1 MLRNLD
7 QTIRPAQTTFLLNAL
22 VASMLMTQHAYA
34 LAPEAGVQIKNTAFA
49 TYVFEESNFE
59 QSSNTVAVDVSA
71 LYVISLS
78 SAPQQA
84 VEAGD
89 TATWLNQLQNL
100 SNTSATVQLSAAVPT
115 GLGAVRIY
123 LDNNTN
129 GIVDQEDRL
138 LDLAANDVIPL
149 KVGESVQLIVQATT
163 SDSLNGGEQIDL
175 PLSATISEAP
185 TQPAVP
191 AVDPLIIVAPELVAI
206 KTVDRESVDSTTAT
220 NLKLSYILSV
230 ESRGTTAV
238 RPTKLNVDGQELEAV
253 FVRDPLPA
261 NTQFLDVRPE
271 QADAIVVYK
280 TKNDP
285 TRLSTQRPTDLA
297 DIDEVIVAY
306 PNGIAAGSTQRIAL
320 DVEMFDYVNSTG
332 AQLVNRFK
340 VEYQSPTVVKQ
351 KTSNDAITRVTLN
364 PTLPTSSVIANYSGD
379 YKKQLTTGTAGKPLN
394 IQAFST
400 ACNVSRD
407 VAERVNI
414 RIKSQK
420 TGDIIDVI
428 GVETEPNS
436 GIFQYQL
443 PTESSETAN
452 ANDLELQVVRR
463 DTADITLMSCIDS
476 NGVSG
481 APIGITTNVLIDPFG
496 IVFDAETG
504 EPVDGARVTLVD
516 AATNLPVGPGVAF
529 RLDPVSGD
537 LVDIGAVQITGADGR
552 EKGEFIYP
560 LVIAG
565 DYKLLVD
572 TSTIT
577 TGTVY
582 SFVSDKTRFPVAN
595 FPADKLVDPVFSY
608 ATENSGTFS
617 LREGDPALNVD
628 IPIDPKPKT
637 PATLF
642 VKKDVSSDNLE
653 IGDFADY
660 TVVIR
665 NQGEL
670 PATNVEMKDTL
681 PIGFSYVP
689 NTTRVNYT
697 VGGVKQDIVRFADPK
712 GGKGRHLT
720 LGLDTLP
727 AKAEA
732 TVTYRVHIGANALTG
747 DGINRVRATASTN
760 NTTVTSNQAEAKV
773 NVSPGVFMSEA
784 LIIGKVYTDCNRN
797 GTQDT
802 GERGVPGVRLYLE
815 DGSFVVT
822 DIEGKYSFYGI
833 TAKTHVL
840 KLDRTTLPADV
851 ELVEQSNR
859 NAGDPGSRFV
869 DLKRGELHRA
879 DFAMT
884 DAMATCT
891 TGLAEQIENRRKL
904 IGDQNTDIERVLR
917 SELAIEENYRL
928 GEVRGLPASGCIS
941 TDSSADCN
949 VSMPNQPAS
958 VLTDVRTMRLD
969 KVTTP
974 KMVDLENALKTA
986 ENNKLSIL
994 NLQDGQVLP
1003 YPQTNLQVKAV
1014 ANTTVEVLLNGKA
1027 VADDRIGTRAIL
1039 PDRQVAGF
1047 DYIGLNLSVGQ
1058 NTIEVRQLDQ
1068 MGNLRDSKKII
1079 VVAPDAM
1086 SRIEVK
1092 TDRKVLEANGRDLV
1106 NVVVSILDQNGVPVA
1121 SRTPV
1126 TLDHNLGKIQLN
1138 DLDPDKA
1145 GIQQFVEG
1153 GRLLV
1158 PLLAPSQAGEGRIEV
1173 SSGTYKAELP
1183 LRFVPELRP
1192 MIAAGIVE
1200 GSVSLTDFDPKEI
1213 GAVSRNDGFEQ
1224 ELREL
1229 SNSDDGKLQ
1238 TTGRAA
1244 FFLKGKV
1251 KGEYLLTMAY
1261 DSDKDSKNER
1271 LFRDI
1276 RPEEYYP
1283 VYGDASAKG
1292 FDAQSTSKF
1301 YVRLDR
1307 GRSYAMYGDINTRV
1321 ENDEG
1326 LSLGQYS
1333 RTLTGVKG
1341 HYETDR
1347 VAVTSF
1353 AAQTSSR
1360 QIVSEQRGLGIS
1372 GPYLL
1377 DNVPIE
1383 SLRENSEKVERIVRD
1398 RDNPGL
1404 IIKRE
1409 TLQRFADYEIDTFT
1423 NGILL
1428 NQPLPSLD
1436 ENLNPI
1442 SLRVTVESDEGGE
1455 EYLVGGVAGRV
1466 KLNEQLHVGGSYV
1479 KNDDPLTDDELASAN
1494 VVVKLSDRAKLVAE
1508 IAQSS
1513 NTVDASNLINP
1524 INASVSPTGEQ
1535 SGAAGRIELNYK
1547 LANTEARIYHNQAE
1561 EGFYNAASPIS
1572 AGRKE
1577 SGIKVQSR
1585 IPQIGLARA
1594 EAIRTEDSANDGVRD
1609 GFSVSIERA
1618 LNQYLSLE
1626 AGARTYRETTQAA
1639 SGSSVGATPTEGTTV
1654 RGKLNALIPW
1664 VEGSSAFVEYE
1675 QDIDDAE
1682 RKVLALGGSYQ
1693 MGAKG
1698 RVYARHELMSS
1709 LSGAY
1714 GLNETNERNST
1725 VVGLDSNYMK
1735 DGTVFSEYRL
1745 RDGIGAREAEA
1756 AIGLRNRWHVGN
1768 GIRLNTGFE
1777 RVETLKSAASG
1788 TKQDATAIS
1797 LGLEYLTDPRW
1808 KAVAKVET
1816 RWADA
1821 SDSYLN
1827 TLGVAY
1833 KQSDDVTLLAKNV
1846 YRLIDNKDGGD
1857 RTVDRFQVGAAYRD
1871 FDSNR
1876 FDALTKFEY
1885 RLDDNQTTAS
1895 SAYKREAFIVS
1906 AHTNYHPVRRLT
1918 LASQYAVKYARQEFN
1933 DLTST
1938 GTTQLLAGRAIYDI
1952 NERWD
1957 TSINTGVMW
1966 DDQSSGVRY
1975 LLGAELGYL
1984 VMANLWVSG
1993 GYNFTGYR
2001 DDDLTDANTTTK
2013 GAYMRLRFKFDE
2025 DLFKMGVPAV
2035 NKSMEP
2041 QQ

>member
-1 MLRNLD
+1 MLRNQD
-7 QTIRPAQTTFLLNAL
+7 QIIWPTKTTFLLNAL
-22 VASMLMTQHAYA
+22 AASMLMTQSVHALSTA
-34 LAPEAGVQIKNTAFA
+34 APDAGRQITNTATASYLFDGSLL
-49 TYVFEESNFE
+49 T
-59 QSSNTVAVDVSA
+59 QPSNTVAVDVSA
-71 LYVISLS
+71 LYAISLT
-78 SAPQQA
+78 SAAQQA

-89 TATWLNQLQNL
+89 VATWLNQLQNL
-100 SNTSATVQLSAAVPT
+100 SNAVANIQLSALAPN

-123 LDNNTN
+123 LDNNQN
-129 GIVDQEDRL
+129 GLIDADDRL
-138 LDLAANDVIPL
+138 LDLTQAITLQRNQSI
-149 KVGESVQLIVQATT
+149 QLIVQATT
-163 SDSLNGGEQIDL
+163 SNTLNGGEQIGL
-175 PLSATISEAP
+175 PLSATVNED
-185 TQPAVP
+185 PALP
-191 AVDPLIIVAPELVAI
+191 AAKAVDPLIIVAPELVAI
-206 KTVDRESVDSTTAT
+206 KTVDREVIDPTTDK

-230 ESRGTTAV
+230 ESRGVTAV
-238 RPTKLNVDGQELEAV
+238 RPTTLQVDGNALTAV

-261 NTQFLDVRPE
+261 NSQFLEVRPE
-271 QADAIVVYK
+271 QSDAIVLYK
-280 TKNDP
+280 TKLNSSSL
-285 TRLSTQRPTDLA
+285 TAQRPADLTQ
-297 DIDEVIVAY
+297 IDEVVVAY
-306 PNGIAAGSTQRIAL
+306 PNGIAAGTTQRIAL
-320 DVEMFDYVNSTG
+320 DVQMFDYVASTG
-332 AQLVNRFK
+332 AQLVNRFQ

-351 KTSNDAITRVTLN
+351 KTSNDAVTRVTQN
-364 PTLPTSSVIANYSGD
+364 TNLPTTSVIANYSGN
-379 YKKQLTTGTAGKPLN
+379 YAKKLKTDSAGLPLN

-400 ACNVSRD
+400 SCNSNRTQI
-407 VAERVNI
+407 ERVNI
-414 RIKSQK
+414 QVKSRK
-420 TGDIIDVI
+420 TGDIINVI
-428 GVETEPNS
+428 GVETEANS
-436 GIFQYQL
+436 GIFQYEL
-443 PTESSETAN
+443 STESNEIAK
-452 ANDLELQVVRR
+452 AGDLELQVVRR
-463 DTADITLMSCIDS
+463 DTADLTLVSCLDA

-481 APIGITTNVLIDPFG
+481 APIGITTPVLIDPFG

-504 EPVDGARVTLVD
+504 LPVPGATVTLVD
-516 AATNLPVGPGVAF
+516 AVTNQPVGDGVAF
-529 RLDPVSGD
+529 ELDPD
-537 LVDIGAVQITGADGR
+537 TGALKPISAVR
-552 EKGEFIYP
+552 VTNAAGEFIYP
-560 LVIAG
+560 LVVAG

-577 TGTVY
+577 GGTIY

-595 FPADKLVDPVFSY
+595 FPADKLVNAEFSY
-608 ATENSGTFS
+608 AGAFP
-617 LREGDPALNVD
+617 LRESDPALNID
-628 IPIDPKPKT
+628 IPIDPKPKA

-642 VKKDVSSDNLE
+642 VKKDVSSENLE

-660 TVVIR
+660 TVVVR

-670 PATNVEMKDTL
+670 TAASVEMKDTL
-681 PIGFSYVP
+681 PIGFTYVP
-689 NTTRVNYT
+689 NTTRVSYKIS
-697 VGGVKQDIVRFADPK
+697 GVAADIVRVADPA
-712 GGKGRHLT
+712 GGKGRYLT
-720 LGLDTLP
+720 LGLNDLP

-747 DGINRVRATASTN
+747 DGINRVQANALANTAPIS
-760 NTTVTSNQAEAKV
+760 SNQAQAKV

-784 LIIGKVYTDCNRN
+784 LIIGKVYADCNRD
-797 GTQDT
+797 GIQDT

-822 DIEGKYSFYGI
+822 DAEGKYSFYGI
-833 TAKTHVL
+833 SAKTHVL

-851 ELVEQSNR
+851 ELIEQSNR

-879 DFAMT
+879 DFGLT
-884 DAMATCT
+884 DGMSTCST
-891 TGLAEQIENRRKL
+891 ALNEQIDTRRQL

-917 SELAIEENYRL
+917 SELALEENYRL
-928 GEVRGLPASGCIS
+928 GDVRGLPASGCIS
-941 TDSSADCN
+941 TDSAANCN
-949 VSMPNQPAS
+949 ISMPNQPTS
-958 VLTDVRTMRLD
+958 VLTDLRTVRVD
-969 KVTTP
+969 KVVAP
-974 KMVDLENALKTA
+974 VMVDLETALKTA
-986 ENNKLSIL
+986 ENNQLTIL
-994 NLQDGQVLP
+994 NLENGQILP
-1003 YPQTNLQVKAV
+1003 YPQTNLQIKAV
-1014 ANTTVEVLLNGKA
+1014 ANTNIEVLLNGKP
-1027 VADDRIGTRAIL
+1027 VADDRVGKRAVL
-1039 PDRQVAGF
+1039 ADRQMAGL

-1058 NTIEVRQLDQ
+1058 NIIEVRQLDQ
-1068 MGNLRDSKKII
+1068 MGNLRDSKKITVI
-1079 VVAPDAM
+1079 APDAM
-1086 SRIEVK
+1086 SRIEVH
-1092 TDRKVLEANGRDLV
+1092 TSQTLLEANGRDLV

-1121 SRTPV
+1121 SRTPI
-1126 TLDHNLGKIQLN
+1126 TLDNNLGKIQLD

-1145 GIQQFVEG
+1145 GVQQFIEG

-1158 PLLAPSQAGEGRIEV
+1158 PLLAPAQAGEGRLEV

-1200 GSVSLTDFDPKEI
+1200 GTISLTDFDPKQL
-1213 GAVSRNDGFEQ
+1213 GSVSRNDGFEQ

-1238 TTGRAA
+1238 TAGRAA

-1261 DSDKDSKNER
+1261 DSDKDSQNER

-1292 FDAQSTSKF
+1292 FDAQSTSKL
-1301 YVRLDR
+1301 YVRVDH

-1326 LSLGQYS
+1326 LALGQYS

-1341 HYETDR
+1341 HYETDQ

-1377 DNVPIE
+1377 DNVPID

-1409 TLQRFADYEIDTFT
+1409 TLQRFSDYTIDTFT

-1428 NQPLPSLD
+1428 NQALPSLD

-1466 KLNEQLHVGGSYV
+1466 KLNENLHVGGSYV
-1479 KNDDPLTDDELASAN
+1479 KSDDPLTDDQLSSVNA
-1494 VVVKLSDRAKLVAE
+1494 VVKLSDRAKLIAEVAH
-1508 IAQSS
+1508 SS
-1513 NTVDASNLINP
+1513 NTVDPANLINP
-1524 INASVSPTGEQ
+1524 INSSVSPTGEQ
-1535 SGAAGRIELNYK
+1535 SGVAGRIELNYK
-1547 LANTEARIYHNQAE
+1547 LANTEARVYHNQADQ
-1561 EGFYNAASPIS
+1561 GFYNAASPIS

-1577 SGIKVQSR
+1577 SGIKIQSR
-1585 IPQIGLARA
+1585 IDQIGLARA

-1609 GFSVSIERA
+1609 GFSISIERA

-1626 AGARTYRETTQAA
+1626 VGARTYRETTQAA
-1639 SGSSVGATPTEGTTV
+1639 SASSEGATATDGTTV

-1664 VEGSSAFVEYE
+1664 VAGSAAFVEYE
-1675 QDIDDAE
+1675 QDIADAE

-1693 MGAKG
+1693 LGTKG
-1698 RVYARHELMSS
+1698 RVYARHELLSS

-1714 GLNETNERNST
+1714 GLNETTERNST
-1725 VVGLDSNYMK
+1725 VVGLDGNYMK

-1756 AIGLRNRWHVGN
+1756 AIGLRNLWHVGN

-1777 RVETLKSAASG
+1777 RVQTLQAGTSG
-1788 TKQDATAIS
+1788 TTQDATAIS
-1797 LGLEYLTDPRW
+1797 LGVEYLTDPRW

-1816 RWADA
+1816 RWSDS

-1827 TLGVAY
+1827 TLGGAY
-1833 KQSDDVTLLAKNV
+1833 KASDDVTLLAKNV
-1846 YRLIDNKDGGD
+1846 YRLIDNKDSGD
-1857 RTVDRFQVGAAYRD
+1857 RTVDRFQLGAAYRD

-1885 RLDDNQTTAS
+1885 RLDDNQATALT
-1895 SAYKREAFIVS
+1895 AYKREAFIVS
-1906 AHTNYHPVRRLT
+1906 THANYHPVRRLT
-1918 LASQYAVKYARQEFN
+1918 LASQYAVKYARQDFN
-1933 DLTST
+1933 DLAST
-1938 GTTQLLAGRAIYDI
+1938 GTTQLVAGRAIYDI

-1957 TSINTGVMW
+1957 ASLNLGVMW
-1966 DDQSSGVRY
+1966 DDQSSGIRQ
-1975 LLGAELGYL
+1975 LIGAEVGYL
-1984 VMANLWVSG
+1984 VAANLWVSG
-1993 GYNFTGYR
+1993 GYNLSGYR
-2001 DDDLTDANTTTK
+2001 DEELADGNTTVK

-2025 DLFKMGVPAV
+2025 DLFKMGVPV
-2035 NKSMEP
+2035 TNKSMEP

>member
-1 MLRNLD
+1 MLRNPDQNRRLD
-7 QTIRPAQTTFLLNAL
+7 KTTFLLNAL
-22 VASMLMTQHAYA
+22 AASMLMTQYAHA
-34 LAPEAGVQIKNTAFA
+34 LAPEAGAQIENVALA
-49 TYVFEESNFE
+49 TYVFDGTTIQQPSNK
-59 QSSNTVAVDVSA
+59 VLVDVAA
-71 LYVISLS
+71 LYAISLS
-78 SAPQQA
+78 PAAQQA

-89 TATWLNQLQNL
+89 RVTWLNQLQNL
-100 SNTSATVQLSAAVPT
+100 SNTSATVQLSSVVPAGLSAVQ
-115 GLGAVRIY
+115 IY
-123 LDNNTN
+123 LDKNIN
-129 GIVDQEDRL
+129 GVIDADELPLQANQIISLDR
-138 LDLAANDVIPL
+138 NQ
-149 KVGESVQLIVQATT
+149 SVQLIVTSIINTNLNAGDVVNLPISAKVVEDAT
-163 SDSLNGGEQIDL
+163 L
-175 PLSATISEAP
+175 
-185 TQPAVP
+185 PAVN
-191 AVDPLIIVAPELVAI
+191 VIDPLIIIAPELVAL
-206 KTVDRESVDSTTAT
+206 KTVDRETIDSG
-220 NLKLSYILSV
+220 NKNFKLTYLLSV
-230 ESRGTTAV
+230 ESRGATAIRRTTV
-238 RPTKLNVDGQELEAV
+238 NVDGNPLTAV

-261 NTQFLDVRPE
+261 NTKFLAVRPE
-271 QADAIVVYK
+271 QADAVVLYQ
-280 TKNDP
+280 TKN
-285 TRLSTQRPTDLA
+285 TNSLTAQRPTDLTS
-297 DIDEVIVAY
+297 IDEVIVAY

-320 DVEMFDYVNSTG
+320 DVEMFDYVASTG
-332 AQLVNRFK
+332 AQLVNRFQ
-340 VEYQSPTVVKQ
+340 VDYQSPTGAKQ
-351 KTSNDAITRVTLN
+351 KISNDAVTSVIQDS
-364 PTLPTSSVIANYSGD
+364 TLPASSVIANYSGN
-379 YKKQLTTGTAGKPLN
+379 YAKKLTTNSVNKPLN
-394 IQAFST
+394 IQAFS
-400 ACNVSRD
+400 ASCNNNREVI
-407 VAERVNI
+407 ERANI
-414 RIKSQK
+414 QVKSQK
-420 TGDIIDVI
+420 TGDIIDIVGI
-428 GVETEPNS
+428 ETEANS
-436 GIFQYQL
+436 GIFRYEL
-443 PTESSETAN
+443 PTILNAN
-452 ANDLELQVVRR
+452 AVASDLSLQVVRR
-463 DTADITLMSCIDS
+463 DTAAVTLKSCLDA
-476 NGVSG
+476 NGING
-481 APIGITTNVLIDPFG
+481 PEINITTNVLIDPFG
-496 IVFDAETG
+496 IVFDADTLA
-504 EPVDGARVTLVD
+504 PVQGATVTLVD
-516 AATNLPVGPGVAF
+516 ASTNQPVGDGIAF
-529 RLDPVSGD
+529 KINEETGALEPIS
-537 LVDIGAVQITGADGR
+537 AVQTTNAA
-552 EKGEFIYP
+552 GEFIYP
-560 LVIAG
+560 QVIAG
-565 DYKLLVD
+565 DYKLIVD

-577 TGTVY
+577 SGTIY

-595 FPADKLVDPVFSY
+595 FPADKLVNAEFSY
-608 ATENSGTFS
+608 AGTFP
-617 LREGDPALNVD
+617 LREGDPALNID
-628 IPIDPKPKT
+628 IPIDPKPKA

-697 VGGVKQDIVRFADPK
+697 VGGVKQDIVRRADPK
-712 GGKGRHLT
+712 GGKGRYLT
-720 LGLDTLP
+720 LGLGELP

-747 DGINRVRATASTN
+747 DGINRVTAEALAN
-760 NTTVTSNQAEAKV
+760 GAPIASNQAQAKV

-797 GTQDT
+797 GIQDT

-969 KVTTP
+969 TVTTP

-1039 PDRQVAGF
+1039 SDRQVAGF
-1047 DYIGLNLSVGQ
+1047 DYIGLNLNVGQ

-1561 EGFYNAASPIS
+1561 AGFYNAASPIS

-1577 SGIKVQSR
+1577 SGVKVQSR
-1585 IPQIGLARA
+1585 IEKIGLARA

-1618 LNQYLSLE
+1618 LSQYLSLE

-1714 GLNETNERNST
+1714 GLNENNERNST

-1788 TKQDATAIS
+1788 TTQDATAIS

-1816 RWADA
+1816 RWADT

-1918 LASQYAVKYARQEFN
+1918 LASQYAVKYARQDFN

-2001 DDDLTDANTTTK
+2001 DEDLTDANTTTK

-2025 DLFKMGVPAV
+2025 DLFKMGEPAV

>member
-1 MLRNLD
+1 MLRNPD
-7 QTIRPAQTTFLLNAL
+7 QNFRPAKTTFLLNAL
-22 VASMLMTQHAYA
+22 VASMLMTQHVHA
-34 LAPEAGVQIKNTAFA
+34 LAPEAGVQINNTALAKYTFDG
-49 TYVFEESNFE
+49 NKIE
-59 QSSNTVAVDVSA
+59 QPSNTVVVNVA
-71 LYVISLS
+71 LYAISLTS
-78 SAPQQA
+78 STQQA
-84 VEAGD
+84 VEAGER
-89 TATWLNQLQNL
+89 ATWLNQLENL
-100 SNTSATVQLSAAVPT
+100 SNTSASVLLSSAAT
-115 GLGAVRIY
+115 SGLGTVRIY
-123 LDNNTN
+123 LDNNKN
-129 GIVDQEDRL
+129 GVIDQGERL
-138 LDLAANDVIPL
+138 LDLATDAVIPL
-149 KVGESVQLIVQATT
+149 NKGESIQLIVQAVA
-163 SDSLNGGEQIDL
+163 SNNLNAGQELML
-175 PLSATISEAP
+175 PLRATVVEDITA
-185 TQPAVP
+185 Q
-191 AVDPLIIVAPELVAI
+191 AVDDAVNPLIIIAPELIAL
-206 KTVDRESVDSTTAT
+206 KTVDRESIDPTTDK
-220 NLKLSYILSV
+220 NLKLTYLLSV
-230 ESRGTTAV
+230 ESRGAIAV
-238 RPTKLNVDGQELEAV
+238 RPTTLEVDGQQLTAV
-253 FVRDPLPA
+253 FIRDPLPA
-261 NTQFLDVRPE
+261 NTSFLDVRPE
-271 QADAIVVYK
+271 QSDAVVLYK
-280 TKNDP
+280 TKTNLA
-285 TRLSTQRPTDLA
+285 TLTAQRPIDLTS
-297 DIDEVIVAY
+297 IDEVIVAY

-320 DVEMFDYVNSTG
+320 DVEMFDYVVGT
-332 AQLVNRFK
+332 QLLNRFQ
-340 VEYQSPTVVKQ
+340 VEYQSPTIVKQ
-351 KTSNDAITRVTLN
+351 KTSNDAITLVGN
-364 PTLPTSSVIANYSGD
+364 NSQLPSSSVISNYSGN
-379 YKKQLTTGTAGKPLN
+379 YQKKLNTGSAGQSLH

-407 VAERVNI
+407 VIERVNI

-420 TGDIIDVI
+420 TNDIIDVI
-428 GVETEPNS
+428 GVETEANS
-436 GIFQYQL
+436 GIFRYEL
-443 PTESSETAN
+443 PTKFNETAVTG
-452 ANDLELQVVRR
+452 DLELQVVRR

-476 NGVSG
+476 SG
-481 APIGITTNVLIDPFG
+481 MSGSNIGITTSVLIDPFG

-504 EPVDGARVTLVD
+504 LPVAGATVTLVD
-516 AATNLPVGPGVAF
+516 AATNQPVGSGVAF
-529 RLDPVSGD
+529 TLNETTGELEPIS
-537 LVDIGAVQITGADGR
+537 AVQITNAA
-552 EKGEFIYP
+552 GEFIYP
-560 LVIAG
+560 LVVAG

-577 TGTVY
+577 GDTVY

-595 FPADKLVDPVFSY
+595 FPADKLVNAEFSY
-608 ATENSGTFS
+608 AGTFP
-617 LREGDPALNVD
+617 LREGDPALNID

-642 VKKDVSSDNLE
+642 VKKDVSSENLE

-660 TVVIR
+660 TVVVR

-689 NTTRVNYT
+689 NTTRVSYT
-697 VGGVKQDIVRFADPK
+697 VSGVKQDIVRVADPA
-712 GGKGRHLT
+712 GGKGLHLT
-720 LGLDTLP
+720 LGLGELP

-747 DGINRVRATASTN
+747 DGINRVQATAQANSTDIS
-760 NTTVTSNQAEAKV
+760 SNQAQAKV
-773 NVSPGVFMSEA
+773 NVSAGVFMSEA
-784 LIIGKVYTDCNRN
+784 LIIGKVYADCNRN
-797 GTQDT
+797 GMQDSA
-802 GERGVPGVRLYLE
+802 ERGVPGVRLYLE

-833 TAKTHVL
+833 SAKTHVL
-840 KLDRTTLPADV
+840 KLDRTTLLADV
-851 ELVEQSNR
+851 ELIEQGNR
-859 NAGDPGSRFV
+859 NAGDAGSRFV

-879 DFAMT
+879 DFALT
-884 DAMATCT
+884 DGMATCS

-928 GEVRGLPASGCIS
+928 GDVRGLPASGCIS
-941 TDSSADCN
+941 TDSSANCN
-949 VSMPNQPAS
+949 VSMPNRSTS
-958 VLTDVRTMRLD
+958 VLTDVRTPAID
-969 KVTTP
+969 KVNAP
-974 KMVDLENALKTA
+974 KMIDLESALKTA

-1014 ANTTVEVLLNGKA
+1014 ANTQIEVLLNGKS
-1027 VADDRIGTRAIL
+1027 VADDRVGTRAVL
-1039 PDRQVAGF
+1039 ADRQIAGL
-1047 DYIGLNLSVGQ
+1047 DYIGLNLNVGQ

-1068 MGNLRDSKKII
+1068 MGNLRDSKTIT

-1092 TDRKVLEANGRDLV
+1092 TDQTLLEANGRDIV

-1121 SRTPV
+1121 SRTPI
-1126 TLDHNLGKIQLN
+1126 TLDNNLGKIQLD

-1145 GIQQFVEG
+1145 GVQQFIEG

-1158 PLLAPSQAGEGRIEV
+1158 PLLAPTQAGEGRLEV
-1173 SSGTYKAELP
+1173 SSGTYKTDLP

-1200 GSVSLTDFDPKEI
+1200 GTVSLSDFDPKEL

-1292 FDAQSTSKF
+1292 FDAQSTSKL

-1409 TLQRFADYEIDTFT
+1409 TLQRFTDYEIDTFT

-1428 NQPLPSLD
+1428 NQALPSLD

-1455 EYLVGGVAGRV
+1455 EYLVGGVAARV

-1479 KNDDPLTDDELASAN
+1479 KSDDPLTDDQLASAN
-1494 VVVKLSDRAKLVAE
+1494 AVVKLSDRAKLIAE
-1508 IAQSS
+1508 VAQSS
-1513 NTVDASNLINP
+1513 NTVDPSNLVNP

-1535 SGAAGRIELNYK
+1535 SGVAGRIELNYK

-1561 EGFYNAASPIS
+1561 AGFYNAASPIA

-1577 SGIKVQSR
+1577 SGVKVQSR
-1585 IPQIGLARA
+1585 IAQIGLARA
-1594 EAIRTEDSANDGVRD
+1594 EAIRTEDNANDGVRD

-1618 LNQYLSLE
+1618 LSQHLSLE

-1654 RGKLNALIPW
+1654 RGKLNAVLPW
-1664 VEGSSAFVEYE
+1664 IDGSSAFVEYE

-1698 RVYARHELMSS
+1698 RIYARHELLSS

-1714 GLNETNERNST
+1714 GLNETTERNST

-1756 AIGLRNRWHVGN
+1756 AIGLRNLWHVGN
-1768 GIRLNTGFE
+1768 GIRLSTGFE
-1777 RVETLKSAASG
+1777 RVETLKAG
-1788 TKQDATAIS
+1788 TTGTTQDATAVS
-1797 LGLEYLTDPRW
+1797 LGLEYLADPRW
-1808 KAVAKVET
+1808 KGVAKVET

-1833 KQSDDVTLLAKNV
+1833 KASDDVTLLAKNV
-1846 YRLIDNKDGGD
+1846 YRLIDNKDSGD

-1885 RLDDNQTTAS
+1885 RLDDNQTS
-1895 SAYKREAFIVS
+1895 VGSAYKREAFIVS

-1918 LASQYAVKYARQEFN
+1918 LASQYAVKYVRQDFN
-1933 DLTST
+1933 DLAST

-1957 TSINTGVMW
+1957 TSLNTGVMW

-1975 LLGAELGYL
+1975 LLGAEVGYL
-1984 VMANLWVSG
+1984 VAANLWVSG

-2001 DDDLTDANTTTK
+2001 DADLTDANTTTK

-2025 DLFKMGVPAV
+2025 DLFKMGVPVV

>member
-1 MLRNLD
+1 VLRNPD
-7 QTIRPAQTTFLLNAL
+7 QTIRPAKTTFLLNAL
-22 VASMLMTQHAYA
+22 AASMLMTQHAYA
-34 LAPEAGVQIKNTAFA
+34 LAPDAGKQIENTAMA
-49 TYVFEESNFE
+49 SYTFEGSVLT
-59 QSSNTVAVDVSA
+59 QPSNTVAVDVSA
-71 LYVISLS
+71 LYAISLTP
-78 SAPQQA
+78 AAQQI

-89 TATWLNQLQNL
+89 AVTWLNQLQNL
-100 SNTSATVQLSAAVPT
+100 SNTSANVQLSAVIPT

-123 LDNNTN
+123 LDNNRN
-129 GIVDQEDRL
+129 GLIDADDRL
-138 LDLAANDVIPL
+138 LDLVSGDVIPL
-149 KVGESVQLIVQATT
+149 QRGEAVQLIVT
-163 SDSLNGGEQIDL
+163 SVTGSNLNAGEERDL
-175 PLSATISEAP
+175 PLSATIREDLS
-185 TQPAVP
+185 VP
-191 AVDPLIIVAPELVAI
+191 AVDAVNPLIIVAPELVAI
-206 KTVDRESVDSTTAT
+206 KSVDRETVDSSTDK
-220 NLKLSYILSV
+220 NLKLSYLLNV

-238 RPTKLNVDGQELEAV
+238 RPTTLQVDGQSLTAV

-261 NTQFLDVRPE
+261 NTKFLDVRPE

-280 TKNDP
+280 TKDEP
-285 TRLSTQRPTDLA
+285 SRLSTQRPTDLA
-297 DIDEVIVAY
+297 SIDEVIVAY

-320 DVEMFDYVNSTG
+320 DVEMFDYVASTG
-332 AQLVNRFK
+332 ARLVNRFQ
-340 VEYQSPTVVKQ
+340 VEYQSPTVTRQ
-351 KTSNDAITRVTLN
+351 KTSNDAVTRVTQN
-364 PTLPTSSVIANYSGD
+364 VTLPTTSVIANYSGN
-379 YKKQLTTGTAGKPLN
+379 YQKTLNTGSAGNPLH

-400 ACNVSRD
+400 SCNSNRNEI
-407 VAERVNI
+407 ERVNI
-414 RIKSQK
+414 QIKSRK

-428 GVETEPNS
+428 GVETEANS
-436 GIFQYQL
+436 GIFRYEL
-443 PTESSETAN
+443 PTKFNEQAV
-452 ANDLELQVVRR
+452 AGDLDLQVVRR
-463 DTADITLMSCIDS
+463 DTAEITLMSCLDA

-481 APIGITTNVLIDPFG
+481 PPIGITTNVLIDPFG

-504 EPVDGARVTLVD
+504 LPVRGATVTLVD
-516 AATNLPVGPGVAF
+516 AATNLPVGAGVAF
-529 RLDPVSGD
+529 TLNEATGALEPMS
-537 LVDIGAVQITGADGR
+537 AVQVTNDA
-552 EKGEFIYP
+552 GEFIYP
-560 LVIAG
+560 LVVAG

-577 TGTVY
+577 GAIRY
-582 SFVSDKTRFPVAN
+582 SFVSDKARFPVAS
-595 FPADKLVDPVFSY
+595 FPADKLVDAEFSY
-608 ATENSGTFS
+608 AGAFS

-628 IPIDPKPKT
+628 IPIDPAPRS

-642 VKKDVSSDNLE
+642 VKKDVSSSNLE

-660 TVVIR
+660 TVIVR

-670 PATNVEMKDTL
+670 PATDVAMVDTL
-681 PIGFSYVP
+681 PIGFTYVP
-689 NTTRVNYT
+689 NTTRVSYT
-697 VGGVKQDIVRFADPK
+697 VSGVKQDIVRVADPA
-712 GGKGRHLT
+712 GGKGRYLT
-720 LGLDTLP
+720 LGLDSLP
-727 AKAEA
+727 PKAEA
-732 TVTYRVHIGANALTG
+732 KVTYRVHIGANALTG
-747 DGINRVRATASTN
+747 DGINRVHANAVTN
-760 NTTVTSNQAEAKV
+760 GAQITSNQAQAKV
-773 NVSPGVFMSEA
+773 NVSAGVFMSEA
-784 LIIGKVYTDCNRN
+784 LIIGKVYADCNRN
-797 GTQDT
+797 GMQDS

-822 DIEGKYSFYGI
+822 DSEGKYSFYGI
-833 TAKTHVL
+833 SAKTHVL
-840 KLDRTTLPADV
+840 KLDRTSLPADV

-879 DFAMT
+879 DFALT
-884 DAMATCT
+884 DGMSTCS
-891 TGLAEQIENRRKL
+891 TGLNEQIENRRQL

-928 GEVRGLPASGCIS
+928 GDVRGLPASGCIS
-941 TDSSADCN
+941 TDSSANCN
-949 VSMPNQPAS
+949 VSMPNQPTS
-958 VLTDVRTMRLD
+958 VLTDLRTVRVD
-969 KVTTP
+969 KVIAP
-974 KMVDLENALKTA
+974 VMVDLEDTLRTA
-986 ENNKLSIL
+986 ESNNLTIL
-994 NLQDGQVLP
+994 NLTDGQILP
-1003 YPQTNLQVKAV
+1003 FPQTNLQVKAV

-1027 VADDRIGTRAIL
+1027 VSDDRVGKRAVL
-1039 PDRQVAGF
+1039 ADRQIAGL
-1047 DYIGLNLSVGQ
+1047 DYIGLTLAVGQ
-1058 NTIEVRQLDQ
+1058 NVIEVRQLDQ
-1068 MGNLRDSKKII
+1068 MGNLRDRKKITVI
-1079 VVAPDAM
+1079 APDAM
-1086 SRIEVK
+1086 SRIEVQTSEK
-1092 TDRKVLEANGRDLV
+1092 LLEANGRDVV
-1106 NVVVSILDQNGVPVA
+1106 NVVVSIVDKNGVPVA
-1121 SRTPV
+1121 SRTPI
-1126 TLDHNLGKIQLN
+1126 TLDSNLGKIQLE
-1138 DLDPDKA
+1138 DLDPNSA
-1145 GIQQFVEG
+1145 GIQQFIEG

-1158 PLLAPSQAGEGRIEV
+1158 PVLAPAQAGEGRLEV
-1173 SSGTYKAELP
+1173 TSGIHKAELP

-1200 GSVSLTDFDPKEI
+1200 GTVSLTDFDPKQL

-1229 SNSDDGKLQ
+1229 SSSNDGKLQ

-1292 FDAQSTSKF
+1292 FDAQSTSKL

-1377 DNVPIE
+1377 DNVPID

-1423 NGILL
+1423 NGIML
-1428 NQPLPSLD
+1428 NQALPSLD

-1455 EYLVGGVAGRV
+1455 EYVVGGVAGRV

-1479 KNDDPLTDDELASAN
+1479 KNDDPLTDDELASVNA
-1494 VVVKLSDRAKLVAE
+1494 VVKLSDRAKLVAE
-1508 IAQSS
+1508 IARSI
-1513 NTVDASNLINP
+1513 NTVDPANLINS
-1524 INASVSPTGEQ
+1524 ISASASPTGEQ
-1535 SGAAGRIELNYK
+1535 SGTAGRIELNYK
-1547 LANTEARIYHNQAE
+1547 IANTEARVYHHQADA
-1561 EGFYNAASPIS
+1561 GFYNAASPIS

-1577 SGIKVQSR
+1577 SGVKVQSR
-1585 IPQIGLARA
+1585 IAQVGLARA

-1626 AGARTYRETTQAA
+1626 VGARTYRETTQPA
-1639 SGSSVGATPTEGTTV
+1639 SESSEGATATDGTTV
-1654 RGKLNALIPW
+1654 RSKLNALLPW

-1714 GLNETNERNST
+1714 GLNEATERNST
-1725 VVGLDSNYMK
+1725 VIGVDSNYMK

-1777 RVETLKSAASG
+1777 RVETLKAG
-1788 TKQDATAIS
+1788 TTGTTQDATAIS
-1797 LGLEYLTDPRW
+1797 LGVEYLTDPRW
-1808 KAVAKVET
+1808 KGVAKVET
-1816 RWADA
+1816 RWSDR

-1833 KQSDDVTLLAKNV
+1833 KASDDVTLLAKNV
-1846 YRLIDNKDGGD
+1846 YRLIDNKEGGD

-1885 RLDDNQTTAS
+1885 RLDDNQTNAA

-1906 AHTNYHPVRRLT
+1906 AHTNYHPVRRFT
-1918 LASQYAVKYARQEFN
+1918 LASQYAAKYARQNFN

-1938 GTTQLLAGRAIYDI
+1938 GVTQLVAGRAIYDI

-1957 TSINTGVMW
+1957 TSLNVGVMW
-1966 DDQSSGVRY
+1966 DDQSSGVRH
-1975 LLGAELGYL
+1975 LLGAEVGYL
-1984 VMANLWVSG
+1984 VAANLWVSG
-1993 GYNFTGYR
+1993 GYNIFGYR
-2001 DDDLTDANTTTK
+2001 DDDLTDANTTVK

-2025 DLFKMGVPAV
+2025 DLFKMGVPVV